1 MNTSSQLKT
10 PHRIGDSESKFR
22 IWQQA
27 FSQIEEQSRCE
38 LKLTEEAILISDV
51 GFGDHDE
58 ATVSGVVEQDG
69 KKINIKFKYVAT
81 WNDVSDV
88 THTVQ

>member
-1 MNTSSQLKT
+1 MNAADKLKL
-10 PHRIGDSESKFR
+10 PHTIGEDESKFR

-27 FSQIEEQSRCE
+27 FSQIEEQSRGE

-58 ATVSGVVEQDG
+58 TTVSGVVEQDG
-69 KKINIKFKYVAT
+69 KKININFTYVAT
-81 WNDVSDV
+81 WNSVSDV
-88 THTVQ
+88 TYTVQ